1 MASLK
6 VYEPWWCW
14 SSLAVLISNESII
27 PFLSR
32 NDPES
37 SNVVHCFNPAFVH
50 AIAVP
55 EVDMLDKFD
64 KICFVARGDGVVD
77 VINIKSD
84 FSTAKS
90 NGFRN
95 REKVVNQDQMEGA
108 FSTFGEK
115 RRYIISRANDKAVKA
130 WNWAVLVNWLCTI
143 PTDSENLVVCDTSK
157 VAKFYTVA

>member
-95 REKVVNQDQMEGA
+95 REKV
-108 FSTFGEK
+108 
-115 RRYIISRANDKAVKA
+115 
-130 WNWAVLVNWLCTI
+130 NWLCTI